1 MVAIVLASL
10 LISFREGLE
19 AALIIGI
26 ILGYLRKTGSARNK
40 NRFVWI
46 GVFSAILLSIV
57 LAAVLQLIGLELEGQ
72 MEEVFE
78 GATMLLAAGVLTWMI
93 FWMRRQSR
101 LTKSS
106 LEHHVR
112 EATLAK
118 DHWGLV
124 GVAFISVF
132 REGVETALFLTAAAF
147 AGDGSGTLLGA
158 SLGIMAAIIAGY
170 LIYAS
175 TSRLNLKQFF
185 NLTSF
190 LLLLFAAGLVAHGVH
205 EFQEAGLLLTIK
217 EHVWDTNAFLNEN
230 SPLGELLKTIIGYNG
245 NPSLLEAIAYW
256 GYWTLVLLG
265 MRLRVMQNP
274 LKRAITQDV

>member
-1 MVAIVLASL
+1 MLASL

-26 ILGYLRKTGSARNK
+26 ILGYLRKTGAAQSK
-40 NRFVWI
+40 NRYVWV

-57 LAAVLQLIGLELEGQ
+57 LAAILQLVGLELEGW
-72 MEEVFE
+72 MEEAFE
-78 GATMLLAAGVLTWMI
+78 GTTMLLAAGVLTWMI
-93 FWMRRQSR
+93 FWMRRQS
-101 LTKSS
+101 LFMKSS
-106 LEHHVR
+106 LEHHVH

-118 DHWGLV
+118 DYWGLV

-147 AGDGSGTLLGA
+147 AGDGSGTLLGG
-158 SLGIMAAIIAGY
+158 SLGIMTAIIAGY

-175 TSRLNLKQFF
+175 TSSLNLKRFF
-185 NLTSF
+185 NITSF

-205 EFQEAGLLLTIK
+205 EFQEAGLLLTIE

-230 SPLGELLKTIIGYNG
+230 SPLGEFLKTLIGYNG
-245 NPSLLEAIAYW
+245 NPSFLEVVAYW
-256 GYWTLVLLG
+256 GYWALVLLG
-265 MRLRVMQNP
+265 MRLWAIRNP
-274 LKRAITQDV
+274 AKRAISQDI